1 MNTNMM
7 ELNLNEMEM
16 VNGGTSAEDHYLG
29 AITGMTFGGLGGLA
43 VGSAIGGVV
52 GGVPGACVGGQIGC
66 LTGMVGGA
74 VAGGIVGVSA
84 IGKAANGLI
93 NKILSIF

>member
-1 MNTNMM
+1 MNTNTM

-16 VNGGTSAEDHYLG
+16 VNSGTSAEDHYLG

-43 VGSAIGGVV
+43 VGSAIGGVI

-66 LTGMVGGA
+66 VTGMVGGTI
-74 VAGGIVGVSA
+74 AGGIVGASA
-84 IGKAANGLI
+84 IGKAATGLI
-93 NKILSIF
+93 NKIMDLF